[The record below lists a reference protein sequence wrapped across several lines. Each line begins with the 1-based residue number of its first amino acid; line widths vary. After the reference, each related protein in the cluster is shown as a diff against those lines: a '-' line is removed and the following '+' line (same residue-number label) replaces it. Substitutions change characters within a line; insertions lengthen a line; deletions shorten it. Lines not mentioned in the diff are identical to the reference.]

1 MKILAPIRN
10 KAFSAAATGASLAVA
25 QAATIQ
31 ESGGG
36 KSLTIDSK
44 AVVSPSTKTA
54 VPPAKTT
61 PRVHRI
67 AIEEEAEWSDAA
79 QAKFRELARAHAL
92 GNMTGKQAA
101 EFESIKELRRRAT
114 PSRTFE
120 QIRADIELH
129 AAVNA
134 AIAGLQQLIDHGTR
148 VFKAE
153 A

>member
-1 MKILAPIRN
+1 MKILAPIRS

-44 AVVSPSTKTA
+44 AVVSRNTKTA
-54 VPPAKTT
+54 VPPVKTT

-67 AIEEEAEWSDAA
+67 ALEEEAEWSDAA
-79 QAKFRELARAHAL
+79 QVKFRELARAHAL
-92 GNMTGKQAA
+92 GNMTEKQAV
-101 EFESIKELRRRAT
+101 EFERFKELRRRAT

-120 QIRADIELH
+120 QIHADIELH
-129 AAVNA
+129 SAVNA

-148 VFKAE
+148 VFRTE

>member
-36 KSLTIDSK
+36 KSLIDFK
-44 AVVSPSTKTA
+44 AVVSPSTMTA